1 MLITPFVILVSGCAL
16 LVLAAAGAPADQ
28 GGKLATWLLACIAG
42 EAFWIR
48 TPTRRGIISMALTID
63 LAAIFTLSPAGSLMV
78 IGASTLVA
86 GIFPH
91 RRSWYKV
98 LFNAGQATVA
108 ASAAVSVV
116 SLLQRDQEAGSALS
130 LGMTWIP
137 LFAAG
142 IIYYLVNSG
151 LVSSAIALSSGA
163 SFWRSWRD
171 NYGYGFELW
180 CTLAQISLA
189 GFVLVAYQQ
198 MGPLAVFLLLPVLG
212 VLWWSSAR
220 EAQARSTSTT
230 DETGEPEELRKAS

>member
-1 MLITPFVILVSGCAL
+1 
-16 LVLAAAGAPADQ
+16 
-28 GGKLATWLLACIAG
+28 
-42 EAFWIR
+42 
-48 TPTRRGIISMALTID
+48 
-63 LAAIFTLSPAGSLMV
+63 
-78 IGASTLVA
+78 
-86 GIFPH
+86 
-91 RRSWYKV
+91 
-98 LFNAGQATVA
+98 
-108 ASAAVSVV
+108 
-116 SLLQRDQEAGSALS
+116 
-130 LGMTWIP
+130 MTWIP

-230 DETGEPEELRKAS
+230 DETGEPECGPVAFRPASNRIPGPVSSMRKGGAACRSWTSPFPTPRVWICRDSRPAL